1 MKKLIRI
8 GRYKNKSNDTQSM
21 VEKWACMNPSIKD
34 GDQFVSKT
42 ILINPEKMNRC
53 VFYPVKK
60 DLVFIEC
67 NFFGSRKNLK
77 GDLLKEFD
85 LMIYRDDIGVVL
97 N

>member
-21 VEKWACMNPSIKD
+21 VVKWACMNPSIKN
-34 GDQFVSKT
+34 GDRFVAKT

-60 DLVFIEC
+60 DLVFTDCAFIGVRE
-67 NFFGSRKNLK
+67 GLK

-85 LMIYRDDIGVVL
+85 LMIYRDSVGRVL
-97 N
+97 